1 MKKHSLCVFGD
12 DSGDSSVDQLRRLL
26 NQPEYSGPGTL
37 IRVSRSGSNFYLNV
51 IGVEGEDPGDI
62 NDSHLCP
69 GSPGC

>member
-1 MKKHSLCVFGD
+1 MKHSLCVFGD
-12 DSGDSSVDQLRRLL
+12 DSGNSSVDQLRRLL

-37 IRVSRSGSNFYLNV
+37 LRFSREGGHFFMNV
-51 IGVEGEDPGDI
+51 ISATGEDPDGI